1 MSYLCPLLACL
12 IFSLCL
18 PVSPLAW
25 ESGDVHRGTDFSD
38 QIMRENLCALT
49 FDDGPSNYTADLL
62 DMLNEYGIPATFFM
76 LGKNVNLRPDLVRR
90 MVAEG
95 HEVGN
100 HSWSHPQLRHLSEA
114 QQLEELGRTSAA
126 LRNLGAEPRFV
137 RPPYGAFNDT
147 TINVARQ
154 LGMSIVLWSLDSN
167 DWRRLPADY
176 ARLSDTRGKIYPAG
190 KLRGVFLFHDSLKR
204 TVQDLPRIVRDLRL
218 GGCER
223 FVTLSDYLS
232 GMLEDEPPLLM
243 TRRSLSPREDALPVQ
258 AEPEMPPESYPDAM
272 QPSSGLAAG
281 STPVPLARSSR
292 PWEPGMPDV
301 AEEEGSD
308 NSVTPALPHMT
319 ARKSGSVLH
328 LSDALPTAPLALASR
343 GRVENMGELPVLP
356 APETPAAAPTA
367 TVQAARPA
375 TASSAVTPVS
385 GPAGAGSQPASVK
398 KAPRYRIIQ
407 PYPVPGYS
415 GAGSAKAGKGSSVP
429 PHGQALRPDA
439 AATPLHP

>member
-12 IFSLCL
+12 IFALCL
-18 PVSPLAW
+18 PASPLAW
-25 ESGDVHRGTDFSD
+25 ESGDIHRGTDFSD
-38 QIMRENLCALT
+38 QVMRENLCALT
-49 FDDGPSNYTADLL
+49 FDDGPSNYTEDLL
-62 DMLNEYGIPATFFM
+62 DMLNEYGIPATFFV

-114 QQLEELGRTSAA
+114 QQMEEMGRTSAA
-126 LRNLGAEPRFV
+126 LHKLGAEPRFV

-147 TINVARQ
+147 TVSVARR

-167 DWRRLPADY
+167 DWRRLPVDY

-223 FVTLSDYLS
+223 FVTLSDYLN

-243 TRRSLSPREDALPVQ
+243 TRRPISPHEEIPPVQ
-258 AEPEMPPESYPDAM
+258 AEPEMPPESYPEAM

-301 AEEEGSD
+301 VEEESSD
-308 NSVTPALPHMT
+308 NAITPAPPRMAARRPDTVLRLPE
-319 ARKSGSVLH
+319 
-328 LSDALPTAPLALASR
+328 ALPTAPLALAGR
-343 GRVENMGELPVLP
+343 GRVENMGALPVLP
-356 APETPAAAPTA
+356 ASVTPAAAPA
-367 TVQAARPA
+367 G
-375 TASSAVTPVS
+375 TASPAVTPVS
-385 GPAGAGSQPASVK
+385 GPAGAGSQPAGVK

-407 PYPVPGYS
+407 PYPVPGYG
-415 GAGSAKAGKGSSVP
+415 GAGSAKAGKGGSVA